1 MDMSQDTNKFQVD
14 RADEQLIHW
23 LLHES
28 NVTRYRI
35 SKDTGITQST
45 LSRLYN
51 GITNIERMRLGH
63 AITLTMYAKQIKE
76 ELAQN
81 QK

>member
-1 MDMSQDTNKFQVD
+1 MQSE
-14 RADEQLIHW
+14 RADEQLIYW

-51 GITNIERMRLGH
+51 GITSVERMRLGH
-63 AITLTMYAKQIKE
+63 AITLTNYAKSLKE
-76 ELAQN
+76 EHDQDEV
-81 QK
+81 